1 MQYNL
6 LMANSDTDIQ
16 MILERNKRV
25 ELDKAWEV
33 SLIRRGFIAVL
44 TYVITAL
51 LFWINNLPIPF
62 LQALI
67 PAAAYMVSTLSLP
80 WLKKI
85 WMKNDQ

>member
-25 ELDKAWEV
+25 EIDKAWEV
-33 SLIRRGFIAVL
+33 SLTRRGFIALL
-44 TYVITAL
+44 TYAITAL
-51 LFWINNLPIPF
+51 LFWINDLPIPF

-67 PAAAYMVSTLSLP
+67 PAAAYVISTLSLP
-80 WLKKI
+80 WLKKR
-85 WMKNDQ
+85 WQQKH

>member
-33 SLIRRGFIAVL
+33 SLIRRGFIALL
-44 TYVITAL
+44 TYAITSL
-51 LFWINNLPIPF
+51 LFWINDLPIPF

-67 PAAAYMVSTLSLP
+67 PAAAYVISTLSLP
-80 WLKKI
+80 WLKKR
-85 WMKNDQ
+85 WQQKH